1 MPQMSAYPPTQ
12 DVMPQAAGPQAPAMP
27 QAPMAGPQGAPQ
39 EAPQGDPAALRMMN
53 PIMQAM
59 QLIGITIQSAKQS
72 GVPNAQRM
80 STAFSGLLK
89 EMATPSLQ
97 RGSFNA
103 QAPAAP
109 GAPQPAPA
117 APQAPAP
124 VAQAP
129 APQPQA
135 APVPA
140 PAAPKPMTQTPMG
153 AGKNIKPFGQSQG
166 QRPVSKQPV
175 IL

>member
-12 DVMPQAAGPQAPAMP
+12 DVMPQAAGPQAPAPAMP
-27 QAPMAGPQGAPQ
+27 QAPMAG
-39 EAPQGDPAALRMMN
+39 PQGDPAALRMMN

-72 GVPNAQRM
+72 GVPNAQKM

-117 APQAPAP
+117 PAQAPAP

-129 APQPQA
+129 APAPQA
-135 APVPA
+135 APMPA
-140 PAAPKPMTQTPMG
+140 PAAPKPIAQTPMG
-153 AGKNIKPFGQSQG
+153 ASKNIKPFGQSSG